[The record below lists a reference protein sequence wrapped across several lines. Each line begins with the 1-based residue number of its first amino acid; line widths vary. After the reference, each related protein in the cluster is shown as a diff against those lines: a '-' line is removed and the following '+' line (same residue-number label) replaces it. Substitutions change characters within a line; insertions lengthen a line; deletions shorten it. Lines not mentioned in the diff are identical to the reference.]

1 VKFTMKT
8 VETNDG
14 VIIDVFVKPRSDK
27 FAVKLE
33 EEQIVVFSTE
43 EPVKGKVN
51 KELIKEL
58 TRFFGG
64 RVEIVSGLTSRQ
76 KRLLIRSVG
85 KSQVENLLRS
95 GMIS

>member
-1 VKFTMKT
+1 MKT

-14 VIIDVFVKPRSDK
+14 VIIDVFVKPKSDK